1 MITINTNIHT
11 AYYNCPTTNNKT
23 AHLPPTHNN
32 SSNSPPAP
40 RSSPGALDSV
50 MPDTLSSRSR
60 CFRILA
66 ENTGP
71 LIFLFVLFVV
81 VVSGG
86 RGSSN
91 QMPQQNKNKKGGKK
105 VPAKKQGS
113 APKKR
118 SPIAEALEDSLSM
131 YKHATVV

>member
-11 AYYNCPTTNNKT
+11 AYQSTTVPPQTTKQLTYLQRTTT
-23 AHLPPTHNN
+23 AAT
-32 SSNSPPAP
+32 A
-40 RSSPGALDSV
+40 REALVELWTPS